1 MSIDTNSP
9 YKVPQEYQPKNK
21 DFEPKTKPTSVIM
34 IILGAILVIALIAA
48 IIAGGIFGISKII
61 EIIH

>member
-1 MSIDTNSP
+1 MSLDTNSP

-61 EIIH
+61 ENIH